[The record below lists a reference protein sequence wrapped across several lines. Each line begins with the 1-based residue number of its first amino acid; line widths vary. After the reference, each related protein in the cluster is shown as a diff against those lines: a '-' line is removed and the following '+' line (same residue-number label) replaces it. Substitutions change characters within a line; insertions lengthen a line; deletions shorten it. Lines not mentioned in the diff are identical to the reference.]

1 MAPNIEEQKAALKQY
16 ASLKEQIKQLENQVE
31 MLKPEVELIVVELNP
46 TDKTIETDFG
56 SFTMVPKRKYT
67 YSEGLQLL
75 EKTVKD
81 TKKEEEATGVAT
93 YTETPYLLYKSS
105 IVE

>member
-1 MAPNIEEQKAALKQY
+1 MEQQKETLRRY

-46 TDKTIETDFG
+46 TDKTVETDFG

-67 YSEGLQLL
+67 YSDGVQLA
-75 EKTVKD
+75 EKSLKE
-81 TKKEEEATGVAT
+81 TKKNEEATGVAT
-93 YTETPYLLYKSS
+93 YTEAPYLLFKSS

>member
-1 MAPNIEEQKAALKQY
+1 MNDIEEQKATLKQY

-46 TDKTIETDFG
+46 TDKTVETDFG

-67 YSEGLQLL
+67 YSEGVQLA
-75 EKTVKD
+75 EKSLKE
-81 TKKEEEATGVAT
+81 TKKNEEATGVAT
-93 YTETPYLLYKSS
+93 YTDVPYLLFKSS